1 MGRVMREPHHSGRL
15 VHRLPAVHEA
25 DRPLQHRV
33 NNQAEC
39 KLAHKV
45 IFLIHISFYL
55 KFAQSVMTEGRR
67 PAAC

>member
-33 NNQAEC
+33 NNQVEC

-45 IFLIHISFYL
+45 IF
-55 KFAQSVMTEGRR
+55 
-67 PAAC
+67 